1 MTAKEFLEQLLQSG
15 QELAQRG
22 KEFAEKGL
30 GIPESGPERDRVMSN
45 LGKGAA
51 AGGLLALL
59 IGTRAGRRLAG
70 PMLKIGGIAAIGAVG
85 YAAYKKWQSD
95 QPGGGTDPGKSISE
109 LSGHAAEER
118 STKLIRAMIAA
129 ARADGHIDEREQE
142 LIVTRIAK
150 IELPDTER
158 RLLQNEMEREVKF
171 SDIALMADSPAA
183 AAEIYLTSLL
193 IVDSENELE
202 QKYLADLAKA
212 LDLPWDLVQKLEA
225 EAAAH

>member
-30 GIPESGPERDRVMSN
+30 GIPESGPEREQVICEPGQS
-45 LGKGAA
+45 AA

-85 YAAYKKWQSD
+85 YAAYKKWRSD
-95 QPGGGTDPGKSISE
+95 QPGDGTDPGKPISE

-118 STKLIRAMIAA
+118 SIKLIRAMIAA
-129 ARADGHIDEREQE
+129 ARADGHIDERERD
-142 LIVTRIAK
+142 LIVTRIAG

-158 RLLQNEMEREVKF
+158 RLLQNEMEREIRGQRHC
-171 SDIALMADSPAA
+171 SHGRCRQPQQPRSI
-183 AAEIYLTSLL
+183 
-193 IVDSENELE
+193 
-202 QKYLADLAKA
+202 
-212 LDLPWDLVQKLEA
+212 
-225 EAAAH
+225 